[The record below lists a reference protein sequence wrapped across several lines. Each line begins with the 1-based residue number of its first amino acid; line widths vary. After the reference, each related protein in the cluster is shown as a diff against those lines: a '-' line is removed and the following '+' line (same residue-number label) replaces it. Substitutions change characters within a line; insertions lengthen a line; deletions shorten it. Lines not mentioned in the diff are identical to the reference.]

1 MMSSFEE
8 FQILIKRA
16 KDFLVEAEEAIQN
29 NRFDLSS
36 FFAEQAVQLYLKAV
50 LLKIVGDYPKT
61 HYIRVLL
68 SRLSQVL
75 PDDKR
80 ILLEDFMKRNRAKIS
95 ELEDTY
101 ITARYIPKIFG
112 KDDAIDL
119 VNLAKELINLVSKLC
134 EIENE

>member
-1 MMSSFEE
+1 
-8 FQILIKRA
+8 
-16 KDFLVEAEEAIQN
+16 
-29 NRFDLSS
+29 
-36 FFAEQAVQLYLKAV
+36 
-50 LLKIVGDYPKT
+50 
-61 HYIRVLL
+61 
-68 SRLSQVL
+68 
-75 PDDKR
+75 
-80 ILLEDFMKRNRAKIS
+80 MKRNRAKIS

>member
-50 LLKIVGDYPKT
+50 LLKIVGD
-61 HYIRVLL
+61 
-68 SRLSQVL
+68 
-75 PDDKR
+75 
-80 ILLEDFMKRNRAKIS
+80 
-95 ELEDTY
+95 
-101 ITARYIPKIFG
+101 
-112 KDDAIDL
+112 
-119 VNLAKELINLVSKLC
+119 
-134 EIENE
+134 